1 MIRHCR
7 RKVSEPQVL
16 VIETIQNET
25 KIKNFNE
32 KSSCDLWDNFK
43 QSYKHWNVG
52 IPKREV
58 RERMGE
64 KYLKKYYLKFFSN
77 LIFKKL

>member
-7 RKVSEPQVL
+7 RKVL

-32 KSSCDLWDNFK
+32 KSGSDLWDNFK
-43 QSYKHWNVG
+43 QFYKHWNVG

-58 RERMGE
+58 RERIGE
-64 KYLKKYYLKFFSN
+64 KYLKK
-77 LIFKKL
+77 